1 MKIAGSILLT
11 IALALSACSGEK
23 KSSDASQS
31 AGPEHTYT
39 MKGTLVSRNAA
50 AKTVNI
56 DNEDVPNVMPPMK
69 MDYELRGANVDTLPP
84 DGTKITSTLHER
96 DGEYWVTDVKP
107 AQ

>member
-1 MKIAGSILLT
+1 MKIRGLILLT
-11 IALALSACSGEK
+11 AALVVSACGGEK
-23 KSSDASQS
+23 ASNQTAS
-31 AGPEHTYT
+31 TAAPEHTYT
-39 MKGTLVSRNAA
+39 MKGTLVSRDAG

-69 MDYELRGANVDTLPP
+69 MDYELRGAKVETLPP

-96 DGEYWVTDVKP
+96 DGEYWVTDVKA